1 MTHIAKRRILAKR
14 GKVAAKS
21 RPRLMMPSQSMKER
35 GANAIEI
42 MLLALCGLALLVGG
56 CAGSGVSNGGVGGS
70 GPAGHASGG
79 AGPTAGTGGSTL
91 GTGGAA
97 LLATGGST
105 SSGGAMGST
114 GGSEAQPGGSHVE
127 TGGSA
132 TGTGG
137 PGGATAGG
145 TGGERS
151 GDAGG
156 STGPS
161 GAGGQVTSALCPA
174 TAVFCDDFEDGNL
187 DGWVKMES
195 GGTLAIDST
204 HASSGKNALSITM
217 ATGQRG
223 GWLQRTGSPLFPL
236 PKNAI
241 YGRVMMYFESLPG
254 GHTDFIRAAPT
265 GGNAPWYNVG
275 EQTGKVLLNYF
286 GNGSDCWARPSPSTN
301 IPLNTWMCWEFGY
314 DGTKNQMQ
322 FYIDSQLSR
331 MVDGV
336 GDGCTGPNVWT
347 APTFNYLAIGAYNAQ
362 PTISPSVGKMW
373 FDDVAVS
380 TTGRVGCPAA
390 MP

>member
-1 MTHIAKRRILAKR
+1 
-14 GKVAAKS
+14 
-21 RPRLMMPSQSMKER
+21 MMPDQSTKKR
-35 GANAIEI
+35 ATNAIET
-42 MLLALCGLALLVGG
+42 MLPWMALCGLAVLLGG
-56 CAGSGVSNGGVGGS
+56 CAGSGASSDGTGGAGTN
-70 GPAGHASGG
+70 GHASGG
-79 AGPTAGTGGSTL
+79 MGPAL
-91 GTGGAA
+91 GTGGRIFGTGG
-97 LLATGGST
+97 ATQVGSGGST
-105 SSGGAMGST
+105 SSGGAPGST
-114 GGSEAQPGGSHVE
+114 GGSAAQTGGARAE

-132 TGTGG
+132 NGTGGQGTGGSTMVGTGGDRSGGGAGGTTGTGG
-137 PGGATAGG
+137 
-145 TGGERS
+145 
-151 GDAGG
+151 
-156 STGPS
+156 
-161 GAGGQVTSALCPA
+161 AGGQGTSAGCPP

-204 HASSGKNALSITM
+204 HASSGKNALAITM

-223 GWLQRTGSPLFPL
+223 GWLQRPGAPLFPL

-322 FYIDSQLSR
+322 FYINSQLSR

-336 GDGCTGPNVWT
+336 GDGCSGANVWT

-362 PTISPSVGKMW
+362 PTISPSIGKMW
-373 FDDVAVS
+373 FDDIAVS